1 MVTVIKVQIMS
12 DYHVPVLL
20 EETLNHLIGDVNG
33 LYMDMTFGGGGHS
46 KAILDKLG
54 PKGDLVV
61 FDQDVEA
68 QNELFED
75 NRIRFVKSNF
85 RHVYRFWKWMDLDR
99 VDGILADLGVS
110 SHQFDVDYR
119 GFSYRF
125 DAPLDMRMNEDAEKT
140 AAHVLNTYDARQ
152 LQDIFSRYGE
162 IRNARTL
169 AKRIVE
175 YSKNVKPIEGTFEL
189 NQLVEPLVFGDRI
202 RYLSQLYQALRI
214 EVNEEMEALAEM
226 LESVIR
232 ILKPGGKLVVIS
244 YHSLEDRMVK
254 RFLKSG
260 NKEGRVEKDDY
271 GKPLVNI
278 KQLGK
283 LILPTGEEQKIN
295 SRSRSAKMRIG
306 QRI

>member
-1 MVTVIKVQIMS
+1 MS

-20 EETLNHLIGDVNG
+20 QETLSHLIGDVNG

-68 QNELFED
+68 QNELFEEE
-75 NRIRFVKSNF
+75 RICFVKSNF
-85 RHVYRFWKWMDLDR
+85 RHVYRFWKWMNLEK

-125 DAPLDMRMNEDAEKT
+125 DAPLDMRMNEDANAT

-162 IRNARTL
+162 IRNSRTL
-169 AKRIVE
+169 AKAIVD
-175 YSKNVKPIEGTFEL
+175 YRKNVKPIEGTFEL
-189 NQLVEPLVFGDRI
+189 NQLVNPLVFGDRI

-214 EVNEEMEALAEM
+214 EVNEEMDALADM
-226 LESVIR
+226 LESAIR

-254 RFLKSG
+254 RYLKSG
-260 NKEGRVEKDDY
+260 NREGKVIKDDF
-271 GKPLVNI
+271 GKPQVNI

-283 LILPTGEEQKIN
+283 LILPTEEEQKIN
-295 SRSRSAKMRIG
+295 SRSRSAKMRVG

>member
-1 MVTVIKVQIMS
+1 MS

-20 EETLNHLIGDVNG
+20 EETLSHLLGDVNG
-33 LYMDMTFGGGGHS
+33 LYMDLTFGGGGHS

-68 QNELFED
+68 QNELFQDE
-75 NRIRFVKSNF
+75 RIRFVKSNF
-85 RHVYRFWKWMDLDR
+85 RYLYRFWKWMNIPK

-125 DAPLDMRMNEDAEKT
+125 DAPLDMRMNEDSTIT
-140 AAHVLNTYDARQ
+140 AAYILNTYDARQ

-162 IRNARTL
+162 IRNAKTL
-169 AKRIVE
+169 AKTIIDYRK
-175 YSKNVKPIEGTFEL
+175 SVKAIESTFEL
-189 NQLVEPLVFGDRI
+189 NQLVDHLVFGDRI

-214 EVNEEMEALAEM
+214 EVNEEMDALAEM
-226 LESVIR
+226 LESAIR
-232 ILKPGGKLVVIS
+232 ILKPGGKLVIIS

-260 NKEGRVEKDDY
+260 NREGRVQKDDY
-271 GKPLVNI
+271 GKPLVDI
-278 KQLGK
+278 KQIGK
-283 LILPTGEEQKIN
+283 LILPTEEEQKIN
-295 SRSRSAKMRIG
+295 SRSRSAKMRVG

>member
-1 MVTVIKVQIMS
+1 MS

-20 EETLNHLIGDVNG
+20 EESLNHLIDDVNG

-54 PKGDLVV
+54 SKGNLVV

-75 NRIRFVKSNF
+75 ERICFVKSNF
-85 RHVYRFWKWMDLDR
+85 RHVYRYWKWMDLAP

-125 DAPLDMRMNEDAEKT
+125 DGPLDMRMNEDARKT
-140 AAHVLNTYDARQ
+140 ASVVLNTYDAGQ

-169 AKRIVE
+169 AKSIVQ
-175 YSKNVKPIEGTFEL
+175 YRKNVKPLEGTFEL
-189 NQLVEPLVFGDRI
+189 NQLVDPLVFGDRI

-226 LESVIR
+226 LESAIR

-260 NKEGRVEKDDY
+260 NKEGKVEKDDY

-283 LILPTGEEQKIN
+283 LILPTEEEQKIN
-295 SRSRSAKMRIG
+295 SRSRSAKMRVG